1 MTTKE
6 LKKIAEKMSIVT
18 AMMNEVQ
25 EILGKEDF
33 EMSYRTPAYVE
44 LMHAVDL
51 ADLAK
56 VAKKKIQLKKSWGL
70 YEGSFSI
77 YGTTYKATIFEEDAK
92 YFLDNKIAVMKGV
105 SNGKET
111 DQ

>member
-1 MTTKE
+1 MTTQE

-33 EMSYRTPAYVE
+33 EISYRNPAHVE

-56 VAKKKIQLKKSWGL
+56 VAKKKIQLKSHGVCM
-70 YEGSFSI
+70 
-77 YGTTYKATIFEEDAK
+77 KARSASMARPTKQRCSRTMRNTSSKMESQ
-92 YFLDNKIAVMKGV
+92 L
-105 SNGKET
+105 
-111 DQ
+111 